1 MKKKYLLVFIWLLV
15 FKLYASDTTIIN
27 TPNNIGG
34 AYKCGDETIYFNSK
48 ENTFYLKR
56 FLPKIINDAIVP
68 FCYDTIAEGNFK
80 VINNNVIA
88 LFNNK
93 NFHKVYYSIKQEKK
107 LSEDTIYF
115 KIILPNDDAF
125 FARRFRYSFYFDVPL
140 YQKTSDSAF
149 VLIPKNVIT
158 NQYSQTFLLGLLIK
172 DLNPLGRV
180 EEAKSHQ
187 RTSFNIFNSV
197 EYNLSHNYFTITLLN
212 FNECFVER
220 MDVDN
225 DLIYFNGK
233 NSILW
238 RGKEYKKVKEDN
250 SR

>member
-1 MKKKYLLVFIWLLV
+1 MKKIFLLAFIWLSV
-15 FKLYASDTTIIN
+15 FKLYASDTTIVN
-27 TPNNIGG
+27 TTKKISG
-34 AYKCGDETIYFNSK
+34 AYKCGDETIYFDTRG
-48 ENTFYLKR
+48 NTFYLKR
-56 FLPKIINDAIVP
+56 FLPKIINDVIVP

-93 NFHKVYYSIKQEKK
+93 NYHKVYYGIKQEKK

-115 KIILPNDDAF
+115 KIVLPNDDAF
-125 FARRFRYSFYFDVPL
+125 FARRFRYSFYFDVPT
-140 YQKTSDSAF
+140 YQKTFDNTF
-149 VLIPKNVIT
+149 VPIPKNVIT
-158 NQYSQTFLLGLLIK
+158 NQYSQTFLLSLLIK

-180 EEAKSHQ
+180 EEAKCYQ

-197 EYNLSHNYFTITLLN
+197 EYNLSYNYFTITLLN

-225 DLIYFNGK
+225 DLIYFNGE

-238 RGKEYKKVKEDN
+238 RGKEYKKVKDN
-250 SR
+250 R